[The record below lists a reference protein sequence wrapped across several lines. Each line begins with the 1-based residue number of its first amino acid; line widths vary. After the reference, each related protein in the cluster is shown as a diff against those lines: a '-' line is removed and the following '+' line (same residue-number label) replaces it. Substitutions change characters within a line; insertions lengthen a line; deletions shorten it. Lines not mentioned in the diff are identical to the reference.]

1 MTNFV
6 IETVNLCKYYQNS
19 LTLNNINLQI
29 KPGEFISILGPSGSG
44 KTTLLR
50 ILAGLEYACQGQI
63 LLDNKDITKLEPYK
77 RPVNMVFQN
86 YALFPHMNVF
96 ENIAFGLKIAKKNN
110 KLKIKETVH
119 NALNLVKLSNF
130 DNRYPNQL
138 SGGQQQRVAIARAI
152 VNEPLVLLLDE
163 PL

>member
-77 RPVNMVFQN
+77 RPV
-86 YALFPHMNVF
+86 
-96 ENIAFGLKIAKKNN
+96 EIAAS
-110 KLKIKETVH
+110 
-119 NALNLVKLSNF
+119 LSNDTDTKPF
-130 DNRYPNQL
+130 
-138 SGGQQQRVAIARAI
+138 
-152 VNEPLVLLLDE
+152 
-163 PL
+163 